1 MMHRRDMLRLLATA
15 IPAAGAAVAEPDFTL
30 RIAPVTVELA
40 PKRVVKTTGYNGSS
54 PGPLLRMR
62 EGQMVAI
69 DVINETGS
77 PNLVHWHGL
86 HIPSQVDG
94 SMEEETPMVPAH
106 GKRRYSFNATPAGT
120 RWYHTHTNA
129 GRDLKRATYTGEFG
143 FLFIEPAQNAAQYD
157 QEIFLALKEWDPYL
171 TTAGEDEGLDV
182 GYKYFSINDRALG
195 HGEPVRVKPG
205 QRVLFRILN
214 ASATMHRRIG
224 CAGHQFRVVAL
235 DGNPVPHPAAT
246 DALELGPA
254 ERVDAIVEMSRP
266 GVWVL
271 GDSNDHDREAGMGI
285 VIEYSG
291 QTGAPRWIAPTD
303 PWDYTAFGNS
313 STSAGQAQ
321 GIPAAIPLVIPLVIE
336 KKFAGTRWMDKW
348 TINGKEFPK
357 TDTIKVQPNR
367 HYRLVFDNRSDEA
380 HPLHLHRHSFELTK
394 IAGKA
399 TSGVRKD
406 VVVVQ
411 PKSVIEADFTA
422 NNPGPT
428 LFHCHQQMHMDYGFM
443 NLIDYD
449 KS

>member
-1 MMHRRDMLRLLATA
+1 MLRLLATA

-214 ASATMHRRIG
+214 ASATMHRRDPFP
-224 CAGHQFRVVAL
+224 GHYSRLLKRVSFRY
-235 DGNPVPHPAAT
+235 PPEHRVPT
-246 DALELGPA
+246 
-254 ERVDAIVEMSRP
+254 
-266 GVWVL
+266 
-271 GDSNDHDREAGMGI
+271 
-285 VIEYSG
+285 
-291 QTGAPRWIAPTD
+291 
-303 PWDYTAFGNS
+303 
-313 STSAGQAQ
+313 
-321 GIPAAIPLVIPLVIE
+321 
-336 KKFAGTRWMDKW
+336 
-348 TINGKEFPK
+348 
-357 TDTIKVQPNR
+357 
-367 HYRLVFDNRSDEA
+367 
-380 HPLHLHRHSFELTK
+380 
-394 IAGKA
+394 
-399 TSGVRKD
+399 
-406 VVVVQ
+406 
-411 PKSVIEADFTA
+411 
-422 NNPGPT
+422 
-428 LFHCHQQMHMDYGFM
+428 
-443 NLIDYD
+443 
-449 KS
+449 